1 MSNPSTDS
9 VYVMDDIYRSTTT
22 SMPNVTRN
30 VLDSF
35 KQFVSNVGANGAD
48 DADEKEAF
56 LDVGPLT
63 RWNSSKSV
71 LASFVKN

>member
-9 VYVMDDIYRSTTT
+9 VYAMDDIYRATTT
-22 SMPNVTRN
+22 SVPNVTRN

-35 KQFVSNVGANGAD
+35 KLFVANVGTNGAD

-56 LDVGPLT
+56 LDVGPLS
-63 RWNSSKSV
+63 R
-71 LASFVKN
+71 